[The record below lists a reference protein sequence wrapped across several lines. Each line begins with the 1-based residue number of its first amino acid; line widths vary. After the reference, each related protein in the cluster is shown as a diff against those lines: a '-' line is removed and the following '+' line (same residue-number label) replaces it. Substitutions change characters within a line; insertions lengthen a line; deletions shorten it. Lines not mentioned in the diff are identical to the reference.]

1 MYCYYL
7 PDFTRLKLV
16 KAKKEIEQKREAKQK
31 DDERKSGKVNVYE
44 GKENDEDI
52 TAAYDANDD
61 AEVVF

>member
-1 MYCYYL
+1 
-7 PDFTRLKLV
+7 V